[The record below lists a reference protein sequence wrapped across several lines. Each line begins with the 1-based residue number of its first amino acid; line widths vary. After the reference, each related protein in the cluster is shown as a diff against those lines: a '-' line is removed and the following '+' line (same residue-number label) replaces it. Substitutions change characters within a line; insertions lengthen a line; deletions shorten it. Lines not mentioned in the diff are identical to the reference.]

1 VPPDSA
7 GLEETKID
15 AAEVTKGDEDEED
28 EEDDEDDEEQESKRL
43 RMGSKTGKRGPAGRV
58 PLKTKADAAA
68 ESKKGVSVVAPGGQG
83 AGKQM
88 SSKSRE
94 PVSIVRKIDGDA
106 IVDDE
111 GNVLDKRDAGVPEE
125 EVEEAEQDDVDV
137 TMDVDVDVDTPVDR
151 TSKTEKEHQAE
162 EDKLVGDLTNGVTI
176 DMDDQAQLA
185 ESLGVDSLDNVDD
198 WADIEFVS
206 IPTRCSVHAVYGLA
220 TSGKT
225 TAEIRNGRV

>member
-1 VPPDSA
+1 MPPDSA

-15 AAEVTKGDEDEED
+15 AAEVTKGDDDEED
-28 EEDDEDDEEQESKRL
+28 EEDDEDDEEQESKRP
-43 RMGSKTGKRGPAGRV
+43 RVGSKTGKRGPAGRV

-68 ESKKGVSVVAPGGQG
+68 ETKKGVSVVAPGGQG

-137 TMDVDVDVDTPVDR
+137 KMDVDVDTPVDGP
-151 TSKTEKEHQAE
+151 SKTEKEHQAE
-162 EDKLVGDLTNGVTI
+162 EDKLVDDLTNGVTI

-206 IPTRCSVHAVYGLA
+206 IPTRCSVHDVYGLA

-225 TAEIRNGRV
+225 CAEIRNGRV